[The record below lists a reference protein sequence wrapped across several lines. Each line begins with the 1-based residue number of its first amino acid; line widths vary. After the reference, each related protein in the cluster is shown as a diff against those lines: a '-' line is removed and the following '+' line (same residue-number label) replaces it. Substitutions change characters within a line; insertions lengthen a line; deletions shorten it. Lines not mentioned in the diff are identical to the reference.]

1 MGFLVSIDDDFG
13 TELVLRD
20 QDYDD
25 HGYFDN
31 YCDEDE
37 KERMRMRTRMR
48 TKMRTKMRTG
58 MRTRMRMMKSTHPT
72 VPEPA

>member
-1 MGFLVSIDDDFG
+1 MAPLDFLVSIDVDFG
-13 TELVLRD
+13 TEVLVRD

-37 KERMRMRTRMR
+37 KDSQNDEIYPSHRTIASVLAIL
-48 TKMRTKMRTG
+48 TYFG
-58 MRTRMRMMKSTHPT
+58 NDCD
-72 VPEPA
+72 